1 MNTDVQA
8 ELEQRISTGS
18 LVVDDF
24 FDLADI
30 YFFKGLFSEMLE
42 ILEKAKTLQLSDL
55 DQAHLCLIEA
65 EGFLAL
71 GRVEEGKCNYRRS
84 LEFLVEP
91 ESSFEYLFAV
101 GRAHYSLAMILEDNN
116 EVLDHAKLALEFLS
130 NSLEYQMPAN
140 EKSKAHS
147 GVYSWIGDMY
157 SKVGQ
162 FKAAL
167 KMHEKAFEIA
177 IQQEDL
183 VGIQV
188 DIAAVH
194 TLQKDFRKAEKA
206 FRKAI
211 EAANG
216 RVPTTKI
223 YYELGQMYIEWQRM
237 PEAKQA
243 FKDSWQSLDSD
254 LRLKNSVGYETA
266 IIWHLGFCAYE
277 IGDGQEA
284 IESMTKVLEEVDT
297 KSPFYVRSC
306 MILAHQYYK
315 DDDRSSARE
324 YYSRVLSA
332 PLADLGDIEVAKKLL
347 ASIPPDS

>member
-1 MNTDVQA
+1 MTTDVQA

-18 LVVDDF
+18 LIVDDF

-30 YFFKGLFSEMLE
+30 YFFKGLFPEMLE
-42 ILEKAKTLQLSDL
+42 ILEKAKDLQLSNL

-71 GRVEEGKCNYRRS
+71 GRVEEGECNYRRS

-101 GRAHYSLAMILEDNN
+101 GRAHYNLAMILEDNN

-130 NSLEYQMPAN
+130 NSLKFEVLAN
-140 EKSKAHS
+140 EETRAHS

-157 SKVGQ
+157 SKMGQ

-177 IQQEDL
+177 IEQEDL

-194 TLQKDFRKAEKA
+194 TLRKDFKKAEKA
-206 FRKAI
+206 FRQAI
-211 EAANG
+211 KDANG

-223 YYELGQMYIEWQRM
+223 YYELGKMYIEWQKM

-254 LRLKNSVGYETA
+254 LRLKNSVGYKTEHCCPVNFCPSCITY
-266 IIWHLGFCAYE
+266 GF
-277 IGDGQEA
+277 
-284 IESMTKVLEEVDT
+284 
-297 KSPFYVRSC
+297 
-306 MILAHQYYK
+306 H
-315 DDDRSSARE
+315 
-324 YYSRVLSA
+324 
-332 PLADLGDIEVAKKLL
+332 
-347 ASIPPDS
+347 